1 VAIANPLNN
10 GSKAI
15 EKSYVAETGS
25 RSYRCML
32 QSYASIFL
40 TLFWGLAIY
49 QPLNLVL
56 HIKKAAVIIQQ
67 PFKLLQ

>member
-32 QSYASIFL
+32 QLYASIFL
-40 TLFWGLAIY
+40 
-49 QPLNLVL
+49 VL
-56 HIKKAAVIIQQ
+56 HDIVLRISDISAFKFSAAHKKGCCNYTAA
-67 PFKLLQ
+67 F